1 MIMKKTA
8 IILTLCMLASLV
20 SCGKVDST
28 EESKPLNIQKATVST
43 TTKKSQEYESPFK
56 KNSSENSEPQVTGTV
71 TGDTTANG
79 SFTSPVT
86 TVRTGAVIL
95 VKRTGIV
102 APNIPP
108 SRGTV
113 IIPYASNI
121 IRATKTTATKTT
133 AVKNTVT
140 TVKSTSIRK
149 TGTTVSTGTNTVT
162 TAVTT
167 TSPFD
172 VTSGDTLFRIQDNGV
187 EVIRNGKV
195 IQLIET
201 DTKPFLDAYQ
211 NGTISSSAT
220 LITLGDYDFD
230 GYDDLYIRQGGFGT
244 PNSYGVYMH
253 YNPKTKKFETW
264 EELADIKTTI
274 WIDEENQ
281 KLNTS
286 VSSSAVDHESWT
298 YIWNDD
304 KQLQLIENSIQY
316 AVEEDVFIDYF
327 EYPDGEKTL
336 VRREQVILD
345 DEQNIIDTIEI
356 PLVQDPTEVP
366 TEVPTEKPTE
376 ESTEKPTEET
386 TE

>member
-1 MIMKKTA
+1 MKKTA
-8 IILTLCMLASLV
+8 VILTLCILASLV
-20 SCGKVDST
+20 SCGKADTV

-43 TTKKSQEYESPFK
+43 TTKESQEYESPFK
-56 KNSSENSEPQVTGTV
+56 KNSSKNSEPQVTGIV
-71 TGDTTANG
+71 TGDITADG
-79 SFTSPVT
+79 SFTLPVT
-86 TVRTGAVIL
+86 TVRTGAAVL
-95 VKRTGIV
+95 VKRTGIA

-108 SRGTV
+108 SRGNV
-113 IIPYASNI
+113 VIPYASNVVKP
-121 IRATKTTATKTT
+121 TKTTAIKTT
-133 AVKNTVT
+133 PTTVKNT
-140 TVKSTSIRK
+140 TVKR
-149 TGTTVSTGTNTVT
+149 TGTTVTTTTETVT
-162 TAVTT
+162 TSTAINIPDITN
-167 TSPFD
+167 
-172 VTSGDTLFRIQDNGV
+172 GDTLFRIQDNGV
-187 EVIRNGKV
+187 EVIRDGKL

-230 GYDDLYIRQGGFGT
+230 GYDDLYIRQGGFET

-253 YNPKTKKFETW
+253 YNPETKKFETW

-286 VSSSAVDHESWT
+286 VSGSAVDHESWT
-298 YIWNDD
+298 YIWNED
-304 KQLQLIENSIQY
+304 KQLQLVENSIQY
-316 AVEEDVFIDYF
+316 AIEEDVFIDYF

-356 PLVQDPTEVP
+356 PLVQDPTEAP
-366 TEVPTEKPTE
+366 TESPTE
-376 ESTEKPTEET
+376 ESTEAPTEET

>member
-1 MIMKKTA
+1 MKKTA

-28 EESKPLNIQKATVST
+28 EESKPLNIQKSTVST
-43 TTKKSQEYESPFK
+43 TTKESQEYESPFK
-56 KNSSENSEPQVTGTV
+56 KNSSETQVTGTV
-71 TGDTTANG
+71 TGNTTADG
-79 SFTSPVT
+79 SFTLPVT
-86 TVRTGAVIL
+86 TVKKGVEIL
-95 VKRTGIV
+95 VKRTGIA

-113 IIPYASNI
+113 IIPYASNVVKPS
-121 IRATKTTATKTT
+121 KTTATKATPTT
-133 AVKNTVT
+133 VKNT
-140 TVKSTSIRK
+140 TVKR
-149 TGTTVSTGTNTVT
+149 TGTTVSTGKNTVT
-162 TAVTT
+162 TAVT

-172 VTSGDTLFRIQDNGV
+172 VTSGDTLFRIKDNGV
-187 EVIRNGKV
+187 EVIRDDKV

-211 NGTISSSAT
+211 DGTISSSAT

-286 VSSSAVDHESWT
+286 VSGSAVDHESWT
-298 YIWNDD
+298 YIWNED

-356 PLVQDPTEVP
+356 PLVQDPTEAT
-366 TEVPTEKPTE
+366 TEVSTENPTE

-386 TE
+386 TK